1 MVRSHWPTPIKRQTL
16 DTNKLAQNPMR
27 ICDGVCLCAAWT
39 PPHNSTQPIYF
50 GLSVWQC
57 KHIFNHYNRRIV
69 GVDIRNA
76 KREDAGKVLSDTL
89 RQFMYDL
96 KVDNGLNAVGY
107 TKDDIPE
114 LVRGTLPQVIILRI
128 FPFNT

>member
-1 MVRSHWPTPIKRQTL
+1 
-16 DTNKLAQNPMR
+16 MR
-27 ICDGVCLCAAWT
+27 ICDGICLCAAWT

-69 GVDIRNA
+69 GDDIRNA

-114 LVRGTLPQVIILRI
+114 LVRGILPQVIILRI
-128 FPFNT
+128 CPFNT